1 MQTFSRDAPPLG
13 TQVEYIRIWGNNLL
27 VGVQQ
32 RESEKRA
39 FVTFNRWLGATSDSP
54 SKINPFLLST
64 KKFFPSQFDFD
75 EMIKLFIGLLSR
87 KFIYS
92 IRFDRF

>member
-54 SKINPFLLST
+54 SKVNPFLLST
-64 KKFFPSQFDFD
+64 KKFFSIP
-75 EMIKLFIGLLSR
+75 
-87 KFIYS
+87 
-92 IRFDRF
+92 IRFRRDD